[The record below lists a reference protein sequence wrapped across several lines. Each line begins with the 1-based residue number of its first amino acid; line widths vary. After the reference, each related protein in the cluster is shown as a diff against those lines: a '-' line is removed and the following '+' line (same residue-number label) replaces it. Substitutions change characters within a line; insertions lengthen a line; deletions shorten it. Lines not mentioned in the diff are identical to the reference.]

1 MVALLL
7 YGRRGSRTSR
17 IMKGGYIMAE
27 NMETLLNTEDKL
39 EVERITALIK
49 DMDSSEQ
56 NKLLIFM
63 QGIKFAENFQTAQ
76 KKI

>member
-1 MVALLL
+1 
-7 YGRRGSRTSR
+7 
-17 IMKGGYIMAE
+17 MKGGYIMAE

>member
-1 MVALLL
+1 
-7 YGRRGSRTSR
+7 
-17 IMKGGYIMAE
+17 MAE

>member
-1 MVALLL
+1 MN
-7 YGRRGSRTSR
+7 
-17 IMKGGYIMAE
+17 GGYIMAE

>member
-1 MVALLL
+1 
-7 YGRRGSRTSR
+7 
-17 IMKGGYIMAE
+17 MKGGYIMAE

-63 QGIKFAENFQTAQ
+63 QGIKVAENFQTAQ